1 MCRCAAGSP
10 PWQAT
15 NTPRPLDVI
24 TACSR
29 RFEPVCICAQ
39 ARELSEEREAKTSW
53 RSRAEKAEAAATDA
67 TAQLRR
73 FVAPRDLRPS
83 EDVQAELVRL
93 RASVRHPPIPCFF
106 D

>member
-1 MCRCAAGSP
+1 M
-10 PWQAT
+10 
-15 NTPRPLDVI
+15 I
-24 TACSR
+24 
-29 RFEPVCICAQ
+29 EPVCICAQ

-93 RASVRHPPIPCFF
+93 RASVRHPHCPSF
-106 D
+106 

>member
-1 MCRCAAGSP
+1 MQNS
-10 PWQAT
+10 
-15 NTPRPLDVI
+15 I

-29 RFEPVCICAQ
+29 RFEPVCVCAQ

-93 RASVRHPPIPCFF
+93 RASVRHCSHPKL
-106 D
+106 